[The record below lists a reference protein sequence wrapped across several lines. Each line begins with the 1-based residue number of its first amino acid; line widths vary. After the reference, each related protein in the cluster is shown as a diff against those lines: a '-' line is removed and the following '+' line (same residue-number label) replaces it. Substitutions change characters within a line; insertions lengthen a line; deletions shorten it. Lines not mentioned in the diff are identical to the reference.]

1 MSAKSAS
8 PRHSP
13 TFRGVACAS
22 FFEVPGFW
30 SSWKLS
36 MTGQHFL
43 HEIPRLWL
51 VSRTHGLGGIR
62 YQAAT
67 WRRRNRCDFCDGTTF
82 FKMLKCYH
90 CQLSAAWWIF
100 SSFSFFKKMLKGCHI
115 QAFSPS
121 KGHNFVLKK
130 HAGPLP

>member
-1 MSAKSAS
+1 MKSHLCAEIHMSPPHFIYVIRCQWEGVRASGQLKPAISSPDQCLSISSFARAEDPLPRNNLRPMSAKSAS

-22 FFEVPGFW
+22 FFEVPDFW

-36 MTGQHFL
+36 TTGQHFL

-67 WRRRNRCDFCDGTTF
+67 WR
-82 FKMLKCYH
+82 
-90 CQLSAAWWIF
+90 
-100 SSFSFFKKMLKGCHI
+100 
-115 QAFSPS
+115 
-121 KGHNFVLKK
+121 
-130 HAGPLP
+130 